1 MNCSS
6 QAELAI
12 EILEAGGFEA
22 YIVGGCLRNIL
33 LGKEPNDWD
42 MTTSA
47 LPEQT
52 RDIFLDAGYKVI
64 ETGLKHGTVTVI
76 IGSVPIEIT
85 TFRID
90 GEYSDSRHP
99 DSVTFTAKLREDLSR
114 RDFTVNAM
122 AYSEKSGLVDLFCGK
137 EDLDNMLIRCVGV
150 PSLRFREDALRI
162 LRAFRFS
169 SEHGFTIEQKTKEAI
184 IECSKGLPKISRE
197 RIYSELCRMLMGDH
211 ASYAASELVSC
222 GLLPYIFNEYKDSY
236 IPPCEILDKLPK
248 ILTVRLAAFISKF
261 EKCDAEKA
269 LISLK
274 MSNKDRSDVESLLS
288 AIATLKDE
296 NQNIDIIFARRFI
309 QKYGSLAENA
319 ISLAELLCVNV
330 KKIKKAVSDAKKD
343 NFPHRISDL
352 AINGNDVIKLGA
364 TGETV
369 GEILSRLLSD
379 TTKDP
384 SVNTKEQLLTLA
396 QKYILEKK
404 Q

>member
-1 MNCSS
+1 MNYSS

-52 RDIFLDAGYKVI
+52 RDIFISAGYKVI

-76 IGSVPIEIT
+76 IDSIPIEIT

-99 DSVTFTAKLREDLSR
+99 DSVAFTRNLKEDLSR

-122 AYSEKSGLVDLFCGK
+122 AYSKKSGLVDLFCGK
-137 EDLDNMLIRCVGV
+137 KDLDNMILRCVGV
-150 PSLRFREDALRI
+150 PTLRFSEDALRI

-169 SEHGFTIEQKTKEAI
+169 SEYGFTIEQKTKEAI
-184 IECSKGLPKISRE
+184 KECSKGLLRISRE
-197 RIYSELCRMLMGDH
+197 RIYHELCRMLMGDH

-222 GLLPYIFNEYKDSY
+222 EVLPFIFEEYKDSY
-236 IPPCEILDKLPK
+236 MPPCDILNKLPK
-248 ILTVRLAAFISKF
+248 ILAVRLAAFIVNFKKS
-261 EKCDAEKA
+261 DAEKA

-274 MSNKDRSDVESLLS
+274 MSNKDKSEVKLLLS
-288 AIATLKDE
+288 AISTLKDQNE
-296 NQNIDIIFARRFI
+296 NIDVIFARRFI
-309 QKYGSLAENA
+309 QKYGSLTESA
-319 ISLAELLCVNV
+319 ISLAELLRVNV
-330 KKIKKAVSDAKKD
+330 IKIKETVSNAKKD
-343 NFPHRISDL
+343 RFPLGIPDL

-364 TGETV
+364 TGEGV
-369 GEILSRLLSD
+369 GEILSLLLSD
-379 TTKDP
+379 ATKDP
-384 SVNTKEQLLTLA
+384 SVNTRKQLLALA